1 METIDITMPKSW
13 LELTAKIYKD
23 VCKAFAAPH
32 LSVLDIK
39 IALMLRWEKM
49 KVVKSEENNHI
60 ISIKTG
66 GTVQLIKLSDDE
78 IYNLSTIMNW
88 LEDLPPVSLR
98 PDMICGR
105 RARDKGLES
114 LTFEQFIILDNTLQ
128 GYIATLD
135 NKLLLQIGRILYPDN
150 TLFGIFRR
158 FRPKPWQMTAIL
170 FWISGAKKLF
180 AKRYPTFFQ
189 PTAGKQKRLD
199 ADIIRR
205 NVETM
210 LRALTKGDITKDR
223 QIRDAPLYAALA
235 ELEAIAIESEKLKA
249 KSKK

>member
-1 METIDITMPKSW
+1 METIDITLPKSW
-13 LELTAKIYKD
+13 LALTDKMYKT
-23 VCKAFAAPH
+23 VCKAFATAH

-39 IALMLRWEKM
+39 IALMLRWANM
-49 KVVKSEENNHI
+49 TICQSEENHHLI
-60 ISIKTG
+60 KIKTG
-66 GTVQLIKLSDDE
+66 KTVQLIELSDEE
-78 IYNLSTIMNW
+78 IYNLSTMMNW

-98 PDMICGR
+98 PAMICGR
-105 RARDKGLES
+105 RARDRGLES

-135 NKLLLQIGRILYPDN
+135 NRLLLQIGKILYPDN
-150 TLFGIFRR
+150 TLLGLFRR

-170 FWISGAKKLF
+170 FWISGAKKMF

-189 PTAGKQKRLD
+189 PAAGKQKRID

-235 ELEAIAIESEKLKA
+235 ELEAIAIESEQLKA
-249 KSKK
+249 KSKN

>member
-1 METIDITMPKSW
+1 METIDITLPKSW
-13 LELTAKIYKD
+13 LALTAKMYKT
-23 VCKAFAAPH
+23 VCEAFAAAH

-39 IALMLRWEKM
+39 IALMLRWANIS
-49 KVVKSEENNHI
+49 VCQSEENHHLI
-60 ISIKTG
+60 KIKTG
-66 GTVQLIKLSDDE
+66 KTVQLIELSDEE
-78 IYNLSTIMNW
+78 IYNMSYAMNW
-88 LEDLPPVSLR
+88 LKDLPPVSLR
-98 PDMICGR
+98 PAMICGR

-114 LTFEQFIILDNTLQ
+114 LTFEQFIVLDNTLL
-128 GYIATLD
+128 G
-135 NKLLLQIGRILYPDN
+135 LL
-150 TLFGIFRR
+150 RR

-170 FWISGAKKLF
+170 FWISGAKKMF

-189 PTAGKQKRLD
+189 PAASKQKRID

-235 ELEAIAIESEKLKA
+235 ELEAIAIESEQLKA